1 MKRPQAKPSK
11 PTVSTKPLRRLP
23 EFLAELRAIARPEQ
37 KWHYLFHGVV
47 VAIALAYWIGS
58 LFVHPD
64 ASWREIVMYR
74 PGGDNQVYPII
85 TALSQLNFGD
95 PTDAFNY
102 GKGVAGFHAVILL
115 PHAVAVAVFGWPGYM
130 VADAV
135 FFWLYFVAATWMLR
149 RAGLGTISSL
159 VLGSALAT
167 GALRELLRPLSV
179 VARTWIQQQGI
190 GFSEWKFP
198 DLVALNIYE
207 ARIPRPFITEILVV
221 LVIGILIRA
230 CSPRRALDHRA
241 GIGAGALMS
250 LMAQGDPYSFSTL
263 GLAILAIVIWQW
275 AGPLRTPPWRF
286 AAGFVGSGLVVGAYF
301 IFQMIA
307 QNDEAAVRFGL
318 TRFARDKWM
327 NLPGYGPMFRFG
339 TVAILSALLL
349 VVSRIVFLRATSR
362 DRPAGAAAGNN
373 PPAWQAAQTSREIA
387 WLGLCLVAAAY
398 FAQPIQLFLLGKGAQ
413 IYHYLLY
420 TLPCFYSYALILIAA
435 RLGIHLAVP
444 VRRLA
449 AARIPLSPSPRVAV
463 PLLLALFGV
472 QAVFGTRAA
481 REAINTTSTARNENS
496 QWARDMRDYR
506 AGFRA
511 LDAALVRDPVL
522 REARTFAA
530 FNHEI
535 NFLLAGF
542 HHKRAYLPDNGFT
555 TLPDRELERRFLEV
569 AKIFRL
575 GPNEQ
580 FASLI
585 QNSIVMNYWLGC
597 AKYWFSSEH
606 TFASRTNYIPEQ
618 LAYLDTAGQQL
629 SFNLLL
635 PMSEVERLN
644 RDYQTVVYGD
654 SDVSTYPDII
664 VLSTLVK
671 GFSIEPVPGIYS
683 PVYTNAV
690 FWVYRKVK
698 YEGLYS
704 AGPQQLP
711 PR

>member
-1 MKRPQAKPSK
+1 MKRPKAKPA
-11 PTVSTKPLRRLP
+11 VSTKPPRRLP
-23 EFLAELRAIARPEQ
+23 EFLAEFRAIVRPER
-37 KWHYLFHGVV
+37 KWHYVFHGAV

-74 PGGDNQVYPII
+74 PSGDNQVYPVI
-85 TALSQLNFGD
+85 TALSRLNFGD

-115 PHAVAVAVFGWPGYM
+115 PHAMAVAVFGWPGYM
-130 VADAV
+130 VVDAL
-135 FFWLYFVAATWMLR
+135 FFWLYFVAITWVLR
-149 RAGLGTISSL
+149 RAGLRTVSSL
-159 VLGSALAT
+159 ALGSVLAT
-167 GALRELLRPLSV
+167 GALRELVRPV
-179 VARTWIQQQGI
+179 GVAIGKWIEQQGI

-198 DLVALNIYE
+198 DLFALTVYDP
-207 ARIPRPFITEILVV
+207 RIPRPFITEILVV

-230 CSPRRALDHRA
+230 CSSRGTLDLRA

-263 GLAILAIVIWQW
+263 GLVVLAVVIWQW
-275 AGPLRTPPWRF
+275 AGLSRTAPWKF
-286 AAGFVGSGLVVGAYF
+286 LTGFVGSGVVVGAYF
-301 IFQMIA
+301 IFQMLG
-307 QNDEAAVRFGL
+307 QNEEAAVRFGL
-318 TRFARDKWM
+318 THFARDKWM

-339 TVAILSALLL
+339 VIAILSALLL
-349 VVSRIVFLRATSR
+349 VISRVAFLRSTTEK
-362 DRPAGAAAGNN
+362 DQTEGAAAGN
-373 PPAWQAAQTSREIA
+373 PPNAMQCAQSSREIA
-387 WLGLCLVAAAY
+387 WFGLCLVAAAY
-398 FAQPIQLFLLGKGAQ
+398 FAQPVQLFLLGRGAQ
-413 IYHYLLY
+413 IYHYLLF

-435 RLGIHLAVP
+435 RLGVHLAAL
-444 VRRLA
+444 VRRMS
-449 AARIPLSPSPRVAV
+449 AARFVLTPSPWVAV
-463 PLLLALFGV
+463 PLLLALFGGE
-472 QAVFGTRAA
+472 AVLGTRAA
-481 REAINTTSTARNENS
+481 REAINTTRTARNENT
-496 QWARDMRDYR
+496 QWARDMHDYR

-511 LDAALVRDPVL
+511 LDAALVRDPIL

-542 HHKRAYLPDNGFT
+542 HNKRAYLPDNGFT
-555 TLPDRELERRFLEV
+555 TLPDKELERRLFEV

-585 QNSIVMNYWLGC
+585 QNSIVLNYWLGC

-618 LAYLDTAGQQL
+618 LAHLDTAGEQL
-629 SFNLLL
+629 PFNLSL
-635 PMSEVERLN
+635 PVSEIERLN
-644 RDYQTVVYGD
+644 RDYQTVMYRD

-664 VLSTLVK
+664 VVSTLVK
-671 GFSIEPVPGIYS
+671 GFNIEPAPGLYS
-683 PVYTNAV
+683 AVYTNAA

-704 AGPQQLP
+704 AGPPQPAPQ
-711 PR
+711 